1 MGLLGLLSHCGKP
14 VAWRLKQQSFFGVWK
29 SELEVLTSPAPGEAF
44 PGSDAPSCV
53 SSLGETD
60 SLGPPPI
67 RTLTLWDRVST
78 PDLV

>member
-14 VAWRLKQQSFFGVWK
+14 KAWRLKQQTLAGGWK

-44 PGSDAPSCV
+44 PGSDTPSCV

-60 SLGPPPI
+60 SLGPR
-67 RTLTLWDRVST
+67 RTLTLWDRLST
-78 PDLV
+78 PDRV